1 MELYSQDGSGKYAA
15 LGLSEDPRMGD
26 DLVLSCAE
34 VSGKTLRRKIFILVM
49 FNYKFYKNVFNSRL
63 VARCSLALAG
73 TVVVLIR
80 CRRLGEDSSKTCKWK
95 IGGNNCGA
103 VMKVKVKK
111 GGQWSSSPG
120 AVDLIKWK
128 YKLKIGKSDC
138 GAIVKVKEEQ
148 WSFSSGDLV
157 NTQAKH
163 A

>member
-34 VSGKTLRRKIFILVM
+34 VSGKTLRRQIFILVM
-49 FNYKFYKNVFNSRL
+49 LNCKFFEIVFYSRL

-95 IGGNNCGA
+95 IGENNCVA
-103 VMKVKVKK
+103 IMKVKVKK
-111 GGQWSSSPG
+111 GDTGRPHQVLLTWSRRST
-120 AVDLIKWK
+120 KR
-128 YKLKIGKSDC
+128 KLAKI
-138 GAIVKVKEEQ
+138 IVEQ
-148 WSFSSGDLV
+148 L
-157 NTQAKH
+157 
-163 A
+163 